1 MRRLKPKYPFVTV
14 RCFPNFLVKILR
26 RKQLYLA
33 LNHNIVCGSREPV
46 VQSLTPYSV
55 DNIFALKAI
64 ITEELLVEGRLVEGR
79 LRCTGLN
86 IACLA
91 LPRRVL
97 IEFKELGY

>member
-1 MRRLKPKYPFVTV
+1 M

-64 ITEELLVEGRLVEGR
+64 ITEELLVEGRL
-79 LRCTGLN
+79 RCTGFN

-91 LPRRVL
+91 LPHRVL